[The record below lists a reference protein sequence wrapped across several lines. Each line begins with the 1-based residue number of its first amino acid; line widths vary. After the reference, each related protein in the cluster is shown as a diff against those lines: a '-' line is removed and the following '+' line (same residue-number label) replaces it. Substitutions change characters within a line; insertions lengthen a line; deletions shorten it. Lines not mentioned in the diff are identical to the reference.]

1 MYLLYILRRYTKSCL
16 LCFFNNPLFN
26 SQKFLFTCNNYNISI
41 LTEVLHDLRLHGVC
55 LLGVCRLGVCEGLPG
70 SGQGPLQLPG
80 QPGQLRGVLHIGKGE
95 DGMRRKRGDKG
106 QEEEESEAMEYCT
119 CNIVIH
125 VTLCYNILLLYSAHP
140 CTGSGGSCPRKC
152 RLQEKEDIYCT
163 CAKLMPSSARNSTRE
178 FGITFNK

>member
-1 MYLLYILRRYTKSCL
+1 MGEARVKE
-16 LCFFNNPLFN
+16 
-26 SQKFLFTCNNYNISI
+26 KEISRARSLI
-41 LTEVLHDLRLHGVC
+41 GHACSWQQLEC
-55 LLGVCRLGVCEGLPG
+55 
-70 SGQGPLQLPG
+70 PLQ
-80 QPGQLRGVLHIGKGE
+80 
-95 DGMRRKRGDKG
+95 
-106 QEEEESEAMEYCT
+106 EEESEAMEYCT